1 MSDVS
6 EHDSDSDAEKESS
19 SSTAKKEDTT
29 KDLSTNIVEE
39 LKKQAEVA
47 QSTQEQPAWEK
58 YMQQNV
64 QTGQYTYTDPSDG
77 TVYEWDPEKRG
88 WIPKIDDDFIALY
101 QANYGFNAAGE
112 PDPNV
117 NVQTAPAEE
126 ACKEEKK
133 MKVEADDEKGKK
145 RKLEE
150 PKWFDADPKN
160 DNNVYVAGLPLT
172 TTEEEFV
179 ELMSKYGIIMADD
192 QGKLKVKMYKSA
204 DGQFKGD
211 ARCCY
216 LKHESVVLAC
226 ELLDE
231 NDFNGSKLS
240 VEKAVFQLKGEF
252 NPALKPKKKKKK
264 KKKGGGQ
271 EKLLDWV
278 DRPAKRSKFDRIVI
292 FKNMFDCKEFEKD
305 PTLINDLKG
314 DLRSGCEKF
323 GEIKKVLVFDR
334 NPEGV
339 ASILFHEPEFAD
351 KCIEAMNGRFYA
363 GRTISAETYD
373 GVTNY
378 QVEETEEE
386 FEKRLS
392 EWERFIAEDE
402 EKTTE

>member
-6 EHDSDSDAEKESS
+6 EHESDSDTEKESS

-29 KDLSTNIVEE
+29 TELSTNIVEE
-39 LKKQAEVA
+39 LKKQAEGA

-58 YMQQNV
+58 YMQQNE
-64 QTGQYTYTDPSDG
+64 QTGQYTYTDPNDG

-88 WIPKIDDDFIALY
+88 WIPKIDDDFIAMY

-117 NVQTAPAEE
+117 NVPTAPAEE

-133 MKVEADDEKGKK
+133 KKVEADDEKGKK

-264 KKKGGGQ
+264 KKKGGQ

-292 FKNMFDCKEFEKD
+292 FKNMFECKEFEKD

-386 FEKRLS
+386 FEKRVS